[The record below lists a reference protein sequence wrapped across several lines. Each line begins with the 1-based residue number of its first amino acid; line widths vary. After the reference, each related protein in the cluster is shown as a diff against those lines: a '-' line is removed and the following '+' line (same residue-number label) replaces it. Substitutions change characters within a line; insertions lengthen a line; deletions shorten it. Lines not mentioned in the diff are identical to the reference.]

1 MEWHHSWCVYHT
13 GQFNPLRHP
22 YIQQVDLFGSNIR
35 SRVLFWSVGKWWW
48 ATKGSQ
54 FISFTKMTCI
64 YLKSMGSLTF
74 NSTMTTDSVW
84 LNTASVRTCLLIVSC
99 HVRQQG
105 PNQACDEMTGFA
117 IIKREIWFPFQPY
130 FFLHSFKMFS
140 YRNIAFFSLKG
151 NWSQNLLECKQ
162 EPMIR

>member
-1 MEWHHSWCVYHT
+1 MEWHHSCCVYHT

-22 YIQQVDLFGSNIR
+22 YIQQVDLFGSNIL

-84 LNTASVRTCLLIVSC
+84 LNTAHVRTCLLIVSC

-105 PNQACDEMTGFA
+105 PNQNCDEITGCA
-117 IIKREIWFPFQPY
+117 LIKFDKRFPFY
-130 FFLHSFKMFS
+130 RISGLGASCMFGS
-140 YRNIAFFSLKG
+140 CYLQMIKESLNKCC
-151 NWSQNLLECKQ
+151 QKVQYCE
-162 EPMIR
+162 

>member
-13 GQFNPLRHP
+13 GQFDPSRHP
-22 YIQQVDLFGSNIR
+22 YIQQVDLFGSNIL

-54 FISFTKMTCI
+54 FMSFTKMTCI

-105 PNQACDEMTGFA
+105 PNQACDEMTGCA
-117 IIKREIWFPFQPY
+117 IIKREIWFPFDKKCVPVTY
-130 FFLHSFKMFS
+130 SLLKVERKAI
-140 YRNIAFFSLKG
+140 YRVL
-151 NWSQNLLECKQ
+151 
-162 EPMIR
+162 